1 MVMPEKGHVFWH
13 IFSAYALYKWWILM
27 RTRPDSQRAHPV
39 HRDVF
44 FFTVLLFVLLQL
56 CAGAPHEQQGQGQGG
71 PYHADTWRGRVVSGG
86 GPATVLA
93 GRH

>member
-27 RTRPDSQRAHPV
+27 RTRPDSQRARPM

-44 FFTVLLFVLLQL
+44 FFTVLLFVFVKNAWRRIFMNMPVQWFKTLKV
-56 CAGAPHEQQGQGQGG
+56 APKQYIHT
-71 PYHADTWRGRVVSGG
+71 YIH
-86 GPATVLA
+86 
-93 GRH
+93 